1 MPDND
6 RLQIDPSSN
15 LIPVTGQGAGGA
27 SIPAQALQMSL
38 QDLSGFLPQKQ
49 QQGQPQPNDAGSTTP
64 MPNVISMPA
73 DQGFSK
79 GRGGNKIQG
88 IVLHSSDGIEKS
100 DVNTLRG
107 NDPTHRVS
115 ANYYVTRDGRVY
127 QFVNDDD
134 TAWHAGQTIDNSRYG
149 NSATIGIE
157 QEHVD
162 GKQDWP
168 KAQVQASAALVA
180 SLRGKYSLGQ
190 DQIFA
195 HSQVA
200 PERKQDPVDYPWKT
214 FNQYVTQGLTARAP
228 QVASQNP
235 SSTGATW
242 QNLSQFLTR

>member
-1 MPDND
+1 MADP
-6 RLQIDPSSN
+6 LQIDPSSN
-15 LIPVTGQGAGGA
+15 LIPVTGQAAGDT
-27 SIPAQALQMSL
+27 SIPPQALQISL
-38 QDLSGFLPQKQ
+38 QDLSTMLPQNQ
-49 QQGQPQPNDAGSTTP
+49 QQGSQPQSSDAAAP

-88 IVLHSSDGIEKS
+88 IVLHSSDGSEKG

-107 NDPTHRVS
+107 NDPSHRVS
-115 ANYYVTRDGRVY
+115 ANYYVTRDGRVL

-157 QEHVD
+157 QEHID

-168 KAQVQASAALVA
+168 AAQVKATAALTA
-180 SLRGKYSLGQ
+180 ALRGKYGLGQ

-235 SSTGATW
+235 SSNGATW
-242 QNLSQFLTR
+242 QDLSQFLTR